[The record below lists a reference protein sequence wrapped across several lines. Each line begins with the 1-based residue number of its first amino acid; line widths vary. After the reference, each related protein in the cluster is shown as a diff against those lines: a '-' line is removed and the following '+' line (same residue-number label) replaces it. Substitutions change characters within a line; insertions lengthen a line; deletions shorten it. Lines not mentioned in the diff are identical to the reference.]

1 MKGLIRAVMMGS
13 LLLWSGVTA
22 SADEPS
28 AGTSNEAQP
37 VPLRIGTKLARGA
50 ANFVTGWVE
59 FPKQIYL
66 VGNKEGWLMGS
77 LRGPI
82 DGLGMFVARTVAGVY
97 EVVTFPLPIPPQY
110 QPMLKPEYVWQ
121 PDPGQSRPEPDS
133 AESSG
138 ESQPK

>member
-1 MKGLIRAVMMGS
+1 MKGRIAAVMIS
-13 LLLWSGVTA
+13 VLLWTAVPA

-28 AGTSNEAQP
+28 AETPSEARP
-37 VPLRIGTKLARGA
+37 VPLQIGVKLARGA

-59 FPKQIYL
+59 VPKQIYL

-77 LRGPI
+77 FRGPI

-121 PDPGQSRPEPDS
+121 PDPGQSGPEPDS
-133 AESSG
+133 AESAG
-138 ESQPK
+138 ESRPK